1 MNMELEVI
9 NSAARQIEIKVKG
22 ETETLLN
29 PIVQE
34 LLRNKDVEYATI
46 ETDHPNDNYRRL
58 FVKLIK
64 GSKKDP
70 VKLIKE
76 SLKQV
81 KKVTAEFKSELNKA
95 LPSE

>member
-1 MNMELEVI
+1 MELEVI
-9 NSAARQIEIKVKG
+9 NSTARQIEIKVKG

-34 LLRNKDVEYATI
+34 LLRIKDVEYATI
-46 ETDHPNDNYRRL
+46 ETDHPNDPYRRL
-58 FVKLIK
+58 FVRLIK

-70 VKLIKE
+70 VKLIKD

-81 KKVTAEFKSELNKA
+81 KKVTADFKKELNKA
-95 LPSE
+95 IPSK